1 MQGYD
6 PSAAC
11 AAILRGI
18 KRREYKEIEN
28 ELEGIIREFI
38 ELDLRYMQEN
48 DIVNADGEAGENEY
62 DDDEA
67 IEYIY
72 DGWLDKHPERDD
84 DDLLIAQLL
93 DEYMEGQYKYLCS
106 IGMA

>member
-6 PSAAC
+6 PAA
-11 AAILRGI
+11 AKTAILKKI

-28 ELEGIIREFI
+28 ELESIIGEFI
-38 ELDLRYMQEN
+38 ELDLRFMEETGVL
-48 DIVNADGEAGENEY
+48 DADGTEGENEY

-72 DGWLDKHPERDD
+72 ENWLEAHPEREDD
-84 DDLLIAQLL
+84 ELLIAQLL
-93 DEYMEGQYKYLCS
+93 DEYMEQQYKYLCS
-106 IGMA
+106 IGLA